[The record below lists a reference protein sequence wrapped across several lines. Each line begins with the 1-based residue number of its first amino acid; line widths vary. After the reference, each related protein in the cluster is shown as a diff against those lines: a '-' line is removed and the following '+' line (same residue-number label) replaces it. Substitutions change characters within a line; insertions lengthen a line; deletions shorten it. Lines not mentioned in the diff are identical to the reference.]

1 MIGLGTIA
9 NVAAIIIG
17 SIIGYYINDRFSKTL
32 QESLMTAIGVALLV
46 IGISGVVV
54 RMLRVSNGR
63 FDTQG
68 TMLLIL
74 SLVIGT
80 LLGEWWQIDLTMA
93 KLGTIIRQK
102 MIHFRKDLDHS
113 DNLFIDG
120 FVSATLITCIGA
132 MAVIGSLQDGLT
144 GDSTML
150 LSKSLLDL
158 ITCIVLSASLG
169 IGVLFAALPVGV
181 YQGTLT
187 LLAYWLSPF
196 LTAQLISDLSLVGS
210 ALITALALNLLW
222 EQKIRVANMLP
233 ALLVPIVY
241 SLIQF
246 LVEKL

>member
-1 MIGLGTIA
+1 MIGLGTIV

-17 SIIGYYINDRFSKTL
+17 SIIGYCINDRLSKIL

-46 IGISGVVV
+46 IGISGVIV

-102 MIHFRKDLDHS
+102 MIHFSKDLDHS

-169 IGVLFAALPVGV
+169 IGVLFSALPVGV

>member
-93 KLGTIIRQK
+93 KLGTVIRQK
-102 MIHFRKDLDHS
+102 MIYFRKDLDRS

-222 EQKIRVANMLP
+222 EQKIRIANMLP
-233 ALLVPIVY
+233 ALLVPIAY